1 MNTSVESK
9 VGADP
14 EAMLVEAV
22 CDIVMTKLESS
33 ELQLALYSMY
43 VQELSL
49 YTLKNSNSKSFF
61 YFEFIPI

>member
-1 MNTSVESK
+1 MYFLNSRGGFVDIEDLKGGLIMSTSVESK

-33 ELQLALYSMY
+33 EL
-43 VQELSL
+43 
-49 YTLKNSNSKSFF
+49 
-61 YFEFIPI
+61 